1 MNWYLIHTKPKQEQC
16 ALLNLQQ
23 QDYECYL
30 PMLPSE
36 KIRQGKLAVIDEP
49 LFPRYLFIRLSKDQS
64 AKSWS
69 PIRSTRG
76 VSRLVSFGQEPAQV
90 DDQLVKSLQTRNT
103 DATVRP
109 LFTPGEHVRL
119 VDTPYAGLDAIYQM
133 SDGESRVMVLI
144 ELLNKPVKLTLSPVN
159 LRKIN

>member
-1 MNWYLIHTKPKQEQC
+1 MNWYLVHTKPKQEQC

-49 LFPRYLFIRLSKDQS
+49 LFPRYLFIRLDTGQS

-69 PIRSTRG
+69 PIRFTRG
-76 VSRLVSFGQEPAQV
+76 VNRLVSFGQEPAQV
-90 DDQLVKSLQTRNT
+90 DDQLVESLQMRSAGT
-103 DATVRP
+103 TVQP
-109 LFTPGEHVRL
+109 LFTLGEHVRL

-133 SDGESRVMVLI
+133 ADGESRVMVLI
-144 ELLNKPVKLTLSPVN
+144 ELLNKPVKLSVSPVN
-159 LRKIN
+159 LRKIS